1 MEDTQPSETVMALK
15 SVYMVTDME
24 GVAGVDEW
32 DPRKRDDAALARG
45 VYDRAEIQRLLTGE
59 VNAATEGLFA
69 AGVEEVIIND
79 GHGAGRTIL
88 VEELISGVKIARGT
102 MRPRTL
108 PGFGPSA
115 EALVQVG
122 MHAMAGTPNACL
134 AHTMSRDG
142 TVYRV
147 NGREIGE
154 MQYAAYQCGQFGVPW
169 IYTSGD
175 SHACTESEAWVSGI
189 VTAAVKEGL
198 SEQCAIHLAPVDAR
212 ALIRESIQQA
222 VASFGQIDPLLADSP
237 VALEIQQREPW
248 TEDRPGAERVDEY
261 TLRWTGDD
269 MWSVAQL
276 AQRGVRN
283 VVPPR

>member
-1 MEDTQPSETVMALK
+1 MILK
-15 SVYMVTDME
+15 SVYMITDME
-24 GVAGVDEW
+24 GVAGVDDW
-32 DPRKRDDAALARG
+32 DPRHREDAATARG
-45 VYDRAEIQRLLTGE
+45 AYDRAEIQRLLTGE
-59 VNAATEGLFA
+59 VNAAAEGLFA
-69 AGVEEVIIND
+69 AGVEQVIIND

-88 VEELISGVKIARGT
+88 AEELIPGVKIARGM
-102 MRPRTL
+102 MRPL
-108 PGFGPSA
+108 ALIGFGPSA

-122 MHAMAGTPNACL
+122 MHAMAGTPDACL
-134 AHTMSRDG
+134 AHTMTKDG

-175 SHACTESEAWVSGI
+175 SHACTESEAWVPGI

-212 ALIRESIQQA
+212 VLIRESIQRA
-222 VASFGQIDPLLADSP
+222 VAKYGQIEPLVVAGP
-237 VALEIQQREPW
+237 VVLEIQHVDPW
-248 TEDRPGAERVDEY
+248 PDERPGAERVDEC
-261 TLRWTGDD
+261 TLRWTADD

-276 AQRGVRN
+276 VQHGIVKA
-283 VVPPR
+283 PLPR

>member
-1 MEDTQPSETVMALK
+1 MEDEEMALQ

-32 DPRKRDDAALARG
+32 DPRKRDDAAMARG
-45 VYDRAEIQRLLTGE
+45 VYDRSEIQRLLTGE
-59 VNAATEGLFA
+59 VNAAAEGLFA

-88 VEELISGVKIARGT
+88 VEELISGVRIARGT
-102 MRPRTL
+102 MRPRSL

-115 EALVQVG
+115 QALVQVG

-134 AHTMSRDG
+134 AHTMTREG
-142 TVYRV
+142 TIYRV

-154 MQYAAYQCGQFGVPW
+154 MQFAAYQCGQFGVPW

-175 SHACTESEAWVSGI
+175 SHACVESELWVPGI

-198 SEQCAIHLAPVDAR
+198 SEQSAIHLAPIDAR
-212 ALIRESIQQA
+212 ALIRESIQEA
-222 VASFGQIDPLLADSP
+222 VGKFEQVDPLVAETP
-237 VALEIQQREPW
+237 VVLEIQQPNPW
-248 TEDRPGAERVDEY
+248 LEERAGAERIDEC
-261 TLRWTGDD
+261 TLRWRGAD

-276 AQRGVRN
+276 ALRGV
-283 VVPPR
+283 VDAQPPR

>member
-1 MEDTQPSETVMALK
+1 MTLK
-15 SVYMVTDME
+15 SVYMITDME

-32 DPRKRDDAALARG
+32 DPRKREDAAMARG
-45 VYDRAEIQRLLTGE
+45 VYDRSEIQRLLTGE
-59 VNAATEGLFA
+59 VNAAAEGLFA

-88 VEELISGVKIARGT
+88 VEQLISGVRIARGT
-102 MRPRTL
+102 MRPRLL
-108 PGFGPSA
+108 PGFGDSA
-115 EALVQVG
+115 QALVQVG

-134 AHTMSRDG
+134 AHTMTREG

-154 MQYAAYQCGQFGVPW
+154 MQFAAYQCGQFGVPW

-175 SHACTESEAWVSGI
+175 SHACTESEAWVPSI

-198 SEQCAIHLAPVDAR
+198 SEQSAIHLAPVDAR
-212 ALIRESIQQA
+212 ALIRSTIQQA
-222 VASFGQIDPLLADSP
+222 VTVFDQIEPLIAHPP
-237 VALEIQQREPW
+237 VVLEIQQPAPW
-248 TEDRPGAERVDEY
+248 LEQRPGAERVDEC
-261 TLRWTGDD
+261 TLRWTGSD

-276 AQRGVRN
+276 ALRGVPN
-283 VVPPR
+283 AEPPR

>member
-1 MEDTQPSETVMALK
+1 MTLR
-15 SVYMVTDME
+15 SVYMITDME
-24 GVAGVDEW
+24 GVAGVDDW
-32 DPRKRDDAALARG
+32 DPRKREDAAMARG
-45 VYDRAEIQRLLTGE
+45 VYDRSEIQRLLTGE
-59 VNAATEGLFA
+59 VNAAAEGLFTA
-69 AGVEEVIIND
+69 DVEEVIIND

-102 MRPRTL
+102 MRPRSI

-115 EALVQVG
+115 QALVQVG

-134 AHTMSRDG
+134 AHTMTREG

-154 MQYAAYQCGQFGVPW
+154 MQFAAYQCGQFGVPW

-175 SHACTESEAWVSGI
+175 LHACRESEQWVPGI

-212 ALIRESIQQA
+212 ALIRETIQEA
-222 VASFGQIDPLLADSP
+222 VAKFSQIAPLVADTP
-237 VALEIQQREPW
+237 VALEIQQPEPW
-248 TEDRPGAERVDEY
+248 PEERVGAVRVDEC
-261 TLRWTGDD
+261 TLRWTGPD

-276 AQRGVRN
+276 AQRGVEN
-283 VVPPR
+283 APPPR

>member
-1 MEDTQPSETVMALK
+1 MTLR
-15 SVYMVTDME
+15 SVYMITDME

-59 VNAATEGLFA
+59 VNAAAEGLFA

-88 VEELISGVKIARGT
+88 VEQLISGVKIARGT
-102 MRPRTL
+102 MRPRSL

-115 EALVQVG
+115 QALVQVG

-134 AHTMSRDG
+134 AHTMTREG

-147 NGREIGE
+147 NGRDIGE
-154 MQYAAYQCGQFGVPW
+154 MQFAAYQCGQFGVPW

-175 SHACTESEAWVSGI
+175 SHACTESQAWVPGI
-189 VTAAVKEGL
+189 VTAAVKQGL
-198 SEQCAIHLAPVDAR
+198 SEQSAIHLAPVDAR
-212 ALIRESIQQA
+212 ALIHKSIQQA
-222 VASFGQIDPLLADSP
+222 VAVYDQIEPLVAESP
-237 VALEIQQREPW
+237 TTLEIQQPGPW
-248 TEDRPGAERVDEY
+248 PEDRPGAERVDEC
-261 TLRWTGDD
+261 TQRWTGTD
-269 MWSVAQL
+269 MWSLAQL
-276 AQRGVRN
+276 ALRGVVN
-283 VVPPR
+283 AAPPR